1 LILEQTDMSSSTTVV
16 IPSIELTLD
25 QLITAVRQLD
35 PEARS
40 KVARA
45 LAESELDARMAELI
59 SSLASREPADDMTDA
74 DITGEVKAV
83 RELRR
88 E

>member
-1 LILEQTDMSSSTTVV
+1 MSSTTTVV
-16 IPSIELTLD
+16 IPSVELTLD
-25 QLITAVRQLD
+25 QLIKAIQQLD

-45 LAESELDARMAELI
+45 LVESELDVHMTELI
-59 SSLASREPADDMTDA
+59 SSLASREPADDITDA
-74 DITGEVKAV
+74 DVVVEVKAV

-88 E
+88 Q

>member
-1 LILEQTDMSSSTTVV
+1 MSSSTTVG

-45 LAESELDARMAELI
+45 LAETELDTRMAGLI

-74 DITGEVKAV
+74 DITAEVKAV

-88 E
+88 Q